1 MNRTQQVTWTITCCI
16 EDSRVRIYDSSM
28 VYMCVFAGGERV
40 KTLQHE
46 IIFNAQQLQVVL
58 MWVLFSV
65 FVGVALAID
74 LGVIG
79 KVKEMLAKGSNR
91 KAVSEAKKVRSTN
104 DALAWTIVW
113 ISLGLIFAGVI
124 YFSMGYGK
132 MLEYITGYTLEKTLS
147 VDNMFVF
154 LLIFASLA
162 IPHQYQHK
170 VLSIGILSAI
180 AMRIPLIIAGVSL
193 LETFHWMI
201 YVFGAFLIFTAIRMF
216 VQKKEEKIEVEKNIA
231 VRALKK
237 IMPVDIEL
245 KTDKFLLRKNG
256 ILYATPLLVAIA
268 IIEMTDLVFALDSI
282 PAVLAITSDPFIVI
296 TSNIFAIFGLRSLYF
311 LLSGS
316 MEKFYYLKP
325 ALTALLFFIGFK
337 MLLSEFYEI
346 HIEVSL
352 AIISSILGV
361 AIALSYVKTRAEN
374 QQQTPSRDR
383 IG

>member
-1 MNRTQQVTWTITCCI
+1 
-16 EDSRVRIYDSSM
+16 
-28 VYMCVFAGGERV
+28 
-40 KTLQHE
+40 
-46 IIFNAQQLQVVL
+46 
-58 MWVLFSV
+58 MWVLFSI

-79 KVKEMLAKGSNR
+79 KIKEMRTKRSDQ
-91 KAVSEAKKVRSTN
+91 KAVSKEKKVRSIN

-124 YFSMGYGK
+124 YFSMGYEK

-154 LLIFASLA
+154 LLIFTSLA
-162 IPHQYQHK
+162 IPHHYQHK
-170 VLSIGILSAI
+170 VLSVGILSAI
-180 AMRIPLIIAGVSL
+180 AMRIPLVIAGVSL

-216 VQKKEEKIEVEKNIA
+216 VQKKEEKIELEKNIA

-237 IMPVDIEL
+237 IMPVDVEI

-268 IIEMTDLVFALDSI
+268 IVEMTDLVFALDSI

-316 MEKFYYLKP
+316 MEKFFYLKP

-346 HIEVSL
+346 PIEMSL
-352 AIISSILGV
+352 AIICSILGI

-374 QQQTPSRDR
+374 QQRTPSRDR

>member
-1 MNRTQQVTWTITCCI
+1 
-16 EDSRVRIYDSSM
+16 
-28 VYMCVFAGGERV
+28 
-40 KTLQHE
+40 
-46 IIFNAQQLQVVL
+46 
-58 MWVLFSV
+58 MWVLFSI

-79 KVKEMLAKGSNR
+79 KIRGILAKGEKQ
-91 KAVSEAKKVRSTN
+91 KAISDVKKVRSTN

-154 LLIFASLA
+154 LLIFSSLA

-216 VQKKEEKIEVEKNIA
+216 VQKKEAKIEVEKNIA

-237 IMPVDIEL
+237 IVPVDVEL
-245 KTDKFLLRKNG
+245 KTDKFLLRRDG
-256 ILYATPLLVAIA
+256 ILYATPLLVAIV
-268 IIEMTDLVFALDSI
+268 IVEMTDLVFALDSI
-282 PAVLAITSDPFIVI
+282 PAVLAITSDQFIVI
-296 TSNIFAIFGLRSLYF
+296 TSNVFAIFGLRSLYF
-311 LLSGS
+311 LLAGS

-346 HIEVSL
+346 PIEMSL
-352 AIISSILGV
+352 AIITLILGI
-361 AIALSYVKTRAEN
+361 AIALSYVKNRTEN
-374 QQQTPSRDR
+374 QQRTPSTDR

>member
-1 MNRTQQVTWTITCCI
+1 M
-16 EDSRVRIYDSSM
+16 
-28 VYMCVFAGGERV
+28 
-40 KTLQHE
+40 
-46 IIFNAQQLQVVL
+46 IINSQQLEVVL
-58 MWVLFSV
+58 MWVLFSI

-79 KVKEMLAKGSNR
+79 KIKEMRTKRSDQ
-91 KAVSEAKKVRSTN
+91 KAVSKEKKVRSTN

-124 YFSMGYGK
+124 YFSMGYEK

-154 LLIFASLA
+154 LLIFTSLA
-162 IPHQYQHK
+162 IPHHYQHK
-170 VLSIGILSAI
+170 VLSVGILSAI
-180 AMRIPLIIAGVSL
+180 AMRIPLVIAGVSL

-216 VQKKEEKIEVEKNIA
+216 VQKKEEKIELEKNIA

-237 IMPVDIEL
+237 IMPVDVEI

-268 IIEMTDLVFALDSI
+268 IVEMTDLVFALDSI

-316 MEKFYYLKP
+316 MEKFFYLKP

-346 HIEVSL
+346 PIEMSL
-352 AIISSILGV
+352 AIICSILGI

-374 QQQTPSRDR
+374 QQRTQSRDR

>member
-1 MNRTQQVTWTITCCI
+1 M
-16 EDSRVRIYDSSM
+16 
-28 VYMCVFAGGERV
+28 
-40 KTLQHE
+40 
-46 IIFNAQQLQVVL
+46 IINSQQLEVVL
-58 MWVLFSV
+58 MWVLFSI

-79 KVKEMLAKGSNR
+79 KIKEMRTKRSVQ
-91 KAVSEAKKVRSTN
+91 KAVSKEKKVRSTN

-124 YFSMGYGK
+124 YFSMGYEK

-154 LLIFASLA
+154 LLIFTSLA
-162 IPHQYQHK
+162 IPHHYQHK
-170 VLSIGILSAI
+170 VLSVGILSAI
-180 AMRIPLIIAGVSL
+180 AMRIPLVIAGVSL

-237 IMPVDIEL
+237 IMPVDVEI

-268 IIEMTDLVFALDSI
+268 IVEMTDLVFALDSI

-316 MEKFYYLKP
+316 MEKFFYLKP

-346 HIEVSL
+346 PIEMSL
-352 AIISSILGV
+352 AIICSILGI

-374 QQQTPSRDR
+374 QQRTPSRDR

>member
-1 MNRTQQVTWTITCCI
+1 M
-16 EDSRVRIYDSSM
+16 
-28 VYMCVFAGGERV
+28 
-40 KTLQHE
+40 
-46 IIFNAQQLQVVL
+46 IINSQQLEVVL
-58 MWVLFSV
+58 MWVPFSI

-79 KVKEMLAKGSNR
+79 KLKEMRTKRSDQ
-91 KAVSEAKKVRSTN
+91 KAVSKEKKVRSTN

-124 YFSMGYGK
+124 YFSMGYEK

-154 LLIFASLA
+154 LLIFTSLA
-162 IPHQYQHK
+162 IPHHYQHK
-170 VLSIGILSAI
+170 VLSVGILSAI
-180 AMRIPLIIAGVSL
+180 AMRIPLVIAGVSL

-216 VQKKEEKIEVEKNIA
+216 VQKKEEKIELEKNIA

-237 IMPVDIEL
+237 IMPVDVEI

-268 IIEMTDLVFALDSI
+268 IVEMTDLVFALDSI

-316 MEKFYYLKP
+316 MEKFFYLKP

-346 HIEVSL
+346 PIEMSL
-352 AIISSILGV
+352 AIICSILCI

-374 QQQTPSRDR
+374 QQRTPSRDR

>member
-1 MNRTQQVTWTITCCI
+1 
-16 EDSRVRIYDSSM
+16 
-28 VYMCVFAGGERV
+28 
-40 KTLQHE
+40 
-46 IIFNAQQLQVVL
+46 
-58 MWVLFSV
+58 MWVLFSI

-79 KVKEMLAKGSNR
+79 KIKEMLAKGPNK
-91 KAVSEAKKVRSTN
+91 KAESDAKKVRSTK

-154 LLIFASLA
+154 LLIFTSLA

-170 VLSIGILSAI
+170 VLSVGILSAI
-180 AMRIPLIIAGVSL
+180 GMRIPLIIAGVSL

-216 VQKKEEKIEVEKNIA
+216 VQKKEEKIELEKNIA

-237 IMPVDIEL
+237 IMPVDVEL

-256 ILYATPLLVAIA
+256 ILFATPLLVAIA
-268 IIEMTDLVFALDSI
+268 IVEMTDLVFALDSI

-346 HIEVSL
+346 PIEMSL
-352 AIISSILGV
+352 AIICSILGI
-361 AIALSYVKTRAEN
+361 AIALSYVKTRIEN
-374 QQQTPSRDR
+374 QQRTQSRDR

>member
-1 MNRTQQVTWTITCCI
+1 M
-16 EDSRVRIYDSSM
+16 
-28 VYMCVFAGGERV
+28 
-40 KTLQHE
+40 
-46 IIFNAQQLQVVL
+46 IFNAQQVEVVL
-58 MWVLFSV
+58 MWVLFSI

-74 LGVIG
+74 LGLIG
-79 KVKEMLAKGSNR
+79 KIKEMRAKGSKQ
-91 KAVSEAKKVRSTN
+91 KAVSKEKKVRSTN

-113 ISLGLIFAGVI
+113 ISLGLIFAAVI

-154 LLIFASLA
+154 LLIFTSLA

-170 VLSIGILSAI
+170 VLSVGILSAI

-216 VQKKEEKIEVEKNIA
+216 VQKKEDKIEVEKNIA

-237 IMPVDIEL
+237 IMPVDVEI
-245 KTDKFLLRKNG
+245 KTDKFLIRKNG

-268 IIEMTDLVFALDSI
+268 IVEMTDLVFALDSI

-296 TSNIFAIFGLRSLYF
+296 TSNVFAIFGLRSLYF

-346 HIEVSL
+346 PIEMSL
-352 AIISSILGV
+352 AIICSILGI
-361 AIALSYVKTRAEN
+361 AIALSYVKTRTES
-374 QQQTPSRDR
+374 QQRTPSRDR

>member
-1 MNRTQQVTWTITCCI
+1 
-16 EDSRVRIYDSSM
+16 
-28 VYMCVFAGGERV
+28 
-40 KTLQHE
+40 
-46 IIFNAQQLQVVL
+46 
-58 MWVLFSV
+58 MWILFSI

-74 LGVIG
+74 LGVMG
-79 KVKEMLAKGSNR
+79 KIREMRAKASGQKALSKE
-91 KAVSEAKKVRSTN
+91 KKVRSTN

-124 YFSMGYGK
+124 YFSMGYEK

-154 LLIFASLA
+154 LLIFTSLA
-162 IPHQYQHK
+162 IPHQFQHK
-170 VLSIGILSAI
+170 VLSVGILSAI

-216 VQKKEEKIEVEKNIA
+216 VQKKEEKIELEKNIA

-237 IMPVDIEL
+237 IMPVDVEI
-245 KTDKFLLRKNG
+245 KTDKFLLRKKG

-268 IIEMTDLVFALDSI
+268 IVEMTDLVFALDSI

-316 MEKFYYLKP
+316 MEKFFYLKP

-346 HIEVSL
+346 PIEMSL
-352 AIISSILGV
+352 AIICSILGI
-361 AIALSYVKTRAEN
+361 AIALSYVKTRAES
-374 QQQTPSRDR
+374 QQRAPRRDS

>member
-1 MNRTQQVTWTITCCI
+1 
-16 EDSRVRIYDSSM
+16 
-28 VYMCVFAGGERV
+28 
-40 KTLQHE
+40 
-46 IIFNAQQLQVVL
+46 
-58 MWVLFSV
+58 MWVLFSI

-79 KVKEMLAKGSNR
+79 KIKEMRTKRSDQ
-91 KAVSEAKKVRSTN
+91 KAVSKEKKVRSTN

-124 YFSMGYGK
+124 YFSMGYEK

-154 LLIFASLA
+154 LLIFTSLA
-162 IPHQYQHK
+162 IPHHYQHK
-170 VLSIGILSAI
+170 VLSVGILSAI
-180 AMRIPLIIAGVSL
+180 AMRIPLVIAGVSL

-216 VQKKEEKIEVEKNIA
+216 VQKKEEKIELEKNIA

-237 IMPVDIEL
+237 IMPVDVEI

-268 IIEMTDLVFALDSI
+268 IVEMTDLVFALDSI

-316 MEKFYYLKP
+316 MEKFFYLKP

-346 HIEVSL
+346 PIEMSL
-352 AIISSILGV
+352 AIICSILGI

-374 QQQTPSRDR
+374 QQRTPSRDR

>member
-1 MNRTQQVTWTITCCI
+1 M
-16 EDSRVRIYDSSM
+16 
-28 VYMCVFAGGERV
+28 
-40 KTLQHE
+40 
-46 IIFNAQQLQVVL
+46 IINSQQLEVVL
-58 MWVLFSV
+58 MWVLFSI

-79 KVKEMLAKGSNR
+79 KIKEMRTKRSDQ
-91 KAVSEAKKVRSTN
+91 KAISKEKKVRSTN

-124 YFSMGYGK
+124 YFSMGYEK

-154 LLIFASLA
+154 LLIFTSLA
-162 IPHQYQHK
+162 IPHHYQHK
-170 VLSIGILSAI
+170 VLSVGILSAI
-180 AMRIPLIIAGVSL
+180 AMRIPLVIAGVSL

-237 IMPVDIEL
+237 IMPVDVEI

-268 IIEMTDLVFALDSI
+268 IVEMTDLVFALDSI

-316 MEKFYYLKP
+316 MEKFFYLKP

-346 HIEVSL
+346 PIEMSL
-352 AIISSILGV
+352 AIICSILGI

-374 QQQTPSRDR
+374 QQRTPSRDR

>member
-1 MNRTQQVTWTITCCI
+1 
-16 EDSRVRIYDSSM
+16 
-28 VYMCVFAGGERV
+28 
-40 KTLQHE
+40 
-46 IIFNAQQLQVVL
+46 
-58 MWVLFSV
+58 MWVLFSI

-79 KVKEMLAKGSNR
+79 KIKEMRTKRSVQ
-91 KAVSEAKKVRSTN
+91 KAVSKEKKVRSTN

-124 YFSMGYGK
+124 YFSMGYEK

-154 LLIFASLA
+154 LLIFTSLA
-162 IPHQYQHK
+162 IPHHYQHK
-170 VLSIGILSAI
+170 VLSVGILSAI
-180 AMRIPLIIAGVSL
+180 AMRIPLVIAGVSL
-193 LETFHWMI
+193 LKTFHWMI

-237 IMPVDIEL
+237 IMPVDVEI

-268 IIEMTDLVFALDSI
+268 IVEMTDLVFALDSI

-316 MEKFYYLKP
+316 MEKFFYLKP

-337 MLLSEFYEI
+337 MLLSEFYDI
-346 HIEVSL
+346 PIEMSL
-352 AIISSILGV
+352 AIICSILGI

-374 QQQTPSRDR
+374 QQRTPSRDR

>member
-1 MNRTQQVTWTITCCI
+1 
-16 EDSRVRIYDSSM
+16 
-28 VYMCVFAGGERV
+28 
-40 KTLQHE
+40 
-46 IIFNAQQLQVVL
+46 
-58 MWVLFSV
+58 MWVLFSL

-74 LGVIG
+74 LGIIG
-79 KVKEMLAKGSNR
+79 KLKEMRAKGLNE
-91 KAVSEAKKVRSTN
+91 KAVSEEKKVRSTKH
-104 DALAWTIVW
+104 ALTWTIIW

-124 YFSMGYGK
+124 YFSMGYEK

-154 LLIFASLA
+154 LLIFTSLA

-170 VLSIGILSAI
+170 VLSVGILSAI

-201 YVFGAFLIFTAIRMF
+201 YIFGAFLIFTAIRMF
-216 VQKKEEKIEVEKNIA
+216 VQKKEEKIELEKNIA

-237 IMPVDIEL
+237 IMPVDVEV
-245 KTDKFLLRKNG
+245 KTDKFLLRKDG
-256 ILYATPLLVAIA
+256 ILYATPLLVALA
-268 IIEMTDLVFALDSI
+268 IVEMTDLIFALDSI

-337 MLLSEFYEI
+337 MLLSEFY
-346 HIEVSL
+346 HIPIEMSL
-352 AIISSILGV
+352 AIICSILGI
-361 AIALSYVKTRAEN
+361 AIALSYVKTRTEN
-374 QQQTPSRDR
+374 QQRTQNRD
-383 IG
+383 IK

>member
-1 MNRTQQVTWTITCCI
+1 M
-16 EDSRVRIYDSSM
+16 
-28 VYMCVFAGGERV
+28 
-40 KTLQHE
+40 
-46 IIFNAQQLQVVL
+46 IINSQQLEVVL
-58 MWVLFSV
+58 MWVLFSI

-74 LGVIG
+74 LGLID
-79 KVKEMLAKGSNR
+79 KIKEMRTKRSDQ
-91 KAVSEAKKVRSTN
+91 KAVSKEKKVRSTN

-124 YFSMGYGK
+124 YFSLGYEK

-154 LLIFASLA
+154 LLIFTSLA

-170 VLSIGILSAI
+170 VLSVGILSAI

-237 IMPVDIEL
+237 IMPVDVEI
-245 KTDKFLLRKNG
+245 KTDKFFLRKNG

-268 IIEMTDLVFALDSI
+268 IVEMTDLVFALDSI

-337 MLLSEFYEI
+337 MLLSEFYKI
-346 HIEVSL
+346 PIEMSL
-352 AIISSILGV
+352 AIICSILGI

-374 QQQTPSRDR
+374 QQRTPSRDR

>member
-1 MNRTQQVTWTITCCI
+1 M
-16 EDSRVRIYDSSM
+16 
-28 VYMCVFAGGERV
+28 
-40 KTLQHE
+40 
-46 IIFNAQQLQVVL
+46 IINSQQLEVVL
-58 MWVLFSV
+58 MWVLFSI

-79 KVKEMLAKGSNR
+79 KIKEMRTKRSDQ
-91 KAVSEAKKVRSTN
+91 KAVSKEKKVRSIN

-124 YFSMGYGK
+124 YFSMGYEK

-154 LLIFASLA
+154 LLIFTSLA
-162 IPHQYQHK
+162 IPHHYQHK
-170 VLSIGILSAI
+170 VLSVGILSAI
-180 AMRIPLIIAGVSL
+180 AMRIPLVIVGVSL

-216 VQKKEEKIEVEKNIA
+216 VQKKEEKIELEKNIA

-237 IMPVDIEL
+237 IMPVDVEI

-268 IIEMTDLVFALDSI
+268 IVEMTDLVFALDSI

-316 MEKFYYLKP
+316 MEKFFYLKP

-346 HIEVSL
+346 PIEMSL
-352 AIISSILGV
+352 AIICSILGI

-374 QQQTPSRDR
+374 QQRTPSRDR

>member
-1 MNRTQQVTWTITCCI
+1 
-16 EDSRVRIYDSSM
+16 
-28 VYMCVFAGGERV
+28 
-40 KTLQHE
+40 
-46 IIFNAQQLQVVL
+46 

-74 LGVIG
+74 LGIIG
-79 KVKEMLAKGSNR
+79 KIKEMRAKGPNK

-124 YFSMGYGK
+124 YFSMGYEK

-154 LLIFASLA
+154 LLIFTSLT
-162 IPHQYQHK
+162 IPHQFQHK
-170 VLSIGILSAI
+170 VLSVGILSAI

-237 IMPVDIEL
+237 IMPVDVEI

-256 ILYATPLLVAIA
+256 ILFATPLLVAIA
-268 IIEMTDLVFALDSI
+268 IVEMTDLVFALDSI

-346 HIEVSL
+346 PIEMSL
-352 AIISSILGV
+352 AIICSILGIS
-361 AIALSYVKTRAEN
+361 IALSYLKTRTEN
-374 QQQTPSRDR
+374 QQRTPSRDR

>member
-1 MNRTQQVTWTITCCI
+1 
-16 EDSRVRIYDSSM
+16 
-28 VYMCVFAGGERV
+28 
-40 KTLQHE
+40 
-46 IIFNAQQLQVVL
+46 
-58 MWVLFSV
+58 MWVLFSI

-79 KVKEMLAKGSNR
+79 KIKEMRTKRSDQ
-91 KAVSEAKKVRSTN
+91 KAVSKEKKVRSTN

-124 YFSMGYGK
+124 YFSMGYEK

-154 LLIFASLA
+154 LLIFTSLA
-162 IPHQYQHK
+162 IPHHYQHK
-170 VLSIGILSAI
+170 VLSVGILSAI
-180 AMRIPLIIAGVSL
+180 AMRIPLVIVGVSL

-237 IMPVDIEL
+237 IMPVDVEI

-268 IIEMTDLVFALDSI
+268 IVEMTDLVFALDSI

-316 MEKFYYLKP
+316 MEKFFYLKP

-346 HIEVSL
+346 PIEMSL
-352 AIISSILGV
+352 AIICSILGI

-374 QQQTPSRDR
+374 QQRTPSRDR
-383 IG
+383 IGK

>member
-1 MNRTQQVTWTITCCI
+1 M
-16 EDSRVRIYDSSM
+16 
-28 VYMCVFAGGERV
+28 
-40 KTLQHE
+40 
-46 IIFNAQQLQVVL
+46 IINSQQLEVVL
-58 MWVLFSV
+58 MWVLFSI

-79 KVKEMLAKGSNR
+79 KIKEMRAKGSDQ
-91 KAVSEAKKVRSTN
+91 KAVSKEKKVRSTH

-113 ISLGLIFAGVI
+113 ISLGLIFAGVV
-124 YFSMGYGK
+124 YFSMGYEK

-154 LLIFASLA
+154 LLIFTSLA

-170 VLSIGILSAI
+170 VLSVGILSAI

-193 LETFHWMI
+193 LESFHWMI

-237 IMPVDIEL
+237 IMPVDIEI

-268 IIEMTDLVFALDSI
+268 IVEMTDLVFALDSI

-316 MEKFYYLKP
+316 MEKFFYLKP

-346 HIEVSL
+346 PIEMSL
-352 AIISSILGV
+352 AIICSILGI

-374 QQQTPSRDR
+374 QQRTPSRDR

>member
-1 MNRTQQVTWTITCCI
+1 M
-16 EDSRVRIYDSSM
+16 
-28 VYMCVFAGGERV
+28 
-40 KTLQHE
+40 
-46 IIFNAQQLQVVL
+46 IFNAQQVEVVL
-58 MWVLFSV
+58 MWVLFSI
-65 FVGVALAID
+65 FVGVALSID

-79 KVKEMLAKGSNR
+79 KIKEMRAKGSNQ
-91 KAVSEAKKVRSTN
+91 KAVSKEKKVRSTN

-154 LLIFASLA
+154 LLIFTSLA

-170 VLSIGILSAI
+170 VLSVGILSAI
-180 AMRIPLIIAGVSL
+180 AMRIPLVIAGVSL

-201 YVFGAFLIFTAIRMF
+201 YFFGAFLIFTAIRMF

-237 IMPVDIEL
+237 IMPVDVKI
-245 KTDKFLLRKNG
+245 KTDKFLFRKNG
-256 ILYATPLLVAIA
+256 VLYATPLLVAIA
-268 IIEMTDLVFALDSI
+268 IVEMTDLVFALDSI
-282 PAVLAITSDPFIVI
+282 PAILAITSDPFIVI

-346 HIEVSL
+346 PIEMSL
-352 AIISSILGV
+352 AIICSILGI
-361 AIALSYVKTRAEN
+361 AIALSYLKTRAEN
-374 QQQTPSRDR
+374 QQQTQSRDR